1 MKALRTLIGLGA
13 IGVLFGSALPQPV
26 QADAV
31 ADFYKGK
38 TVTIYIGYSAGGGY
52 DTYARTIGRTIG
64 KHIPGNPK
72 IIAKNKPGAG
82 SLRLANEL
90 YNSLPKDGTAIGTFG
105 RGMVMEPL
113 FGNKKA
119 KFDPAKFTWL
129 GSANNEVSVCIA
141 WHESPIQTLDDFLTK
156 PMIVGG
162 TGPGSDTDVFP
173 KVLNA
178 VLGTKLRLVTG
189 YPGGND
195 INLATERG
203 EVMGRCGYSWSS
215 LKSRFPQWLT
225 GKKVQI
231 LLQMSTAKHPELPDV
246 PFVMDLAKTDRDRK
260 ILELV
265 FARQAWGRPFAA
277 PPNLPADR
285 AKALQAAFMATMKD
299 PDFLKD
305 AKQQKL
311 EIAPISGEKIGQ
323 LIAQLYASPK
333 DIVEAAKDAAKKTG
347 KTKITKIVIPIVT
360 VKGTITATKR
370 GGRRISFKSEGKTLK
385 TKVSGSRTK
394 VFIGGKKVK
403 RKKLKVGMKCAFT
416 YQGSG
421 TESKKI
427 ACE

>member
-13 IGVLFGSALPQPV
+13 IGVLIGWALPQPV
-26 QADAV
+26 QAGSV

-38 TVTIYIGYSAGGGY
+38 TITIYIGYSAGGGY

-90 YNSLPKDGTAIGTFG
+90 YNTLPKDGTAIATFG
-105 RGMVMEPL
+105 RGMPMEPL

-119 KFDPAKFTWL
+119 KFDASKFTWL

-173 KVLNA
+173 KVLNNII
-178 VLGTKLRLVTG
+178 GTKLILVTG

-203 EVMGRCGYSWSS
+203 EVQGRCGYSWSS

-231 LLQMSTAKHPELPDV
+231 LLQMSTAKHPDLPDV

-265 FARQAWGRPFAA
+265 FARQAWGRPFVA
-277 PPNLPADR
+277 PPGVPGDR

-299 PDFLKD
+299 ADFLKD

-323 LIAQLYASPK
+323 LIAQLFASPK
-333 DIVEAAKDAAKKTG
+333 DIIQAATEARSAMINT
-347 KTKITKIVIPIVT
+347 TKVVIPVVT

-370 GGRRISFKSEGKTLK
+370 GGRRISFKSEGKKLK

-427 ACE
+427 DCK

>member
-13 IGVLFGSALPQPV
+13 IGVLFGLALPQPV

-38 TVTIYIGYSAGGGY
+38 TITIYIGYSAGGGY
-52 DTYARTIGRTIG
+52 DTYARTIGRVIG

-72 IIAKNKPGAG
+72 VIAKNKPGAG
-82 SLRLANEL
+82 SLKLANEL
-90 YNSLPKDGTAIGTFG
+90 YNSLPKDGTVIGTFG

-162 TGPGSDTDVFP
+162 TGPGADTDVFP
-173 KVLNA
+173 KVLNNII
-178 VLGTKLRLVTG
+178 GTKLILVTG

-203 EVMGRCGYSWSS
+203 EVQGRCGYSWSS

-231 LLQMSTAKHPELPDV
+231 LLQMSTAKHPDLPDV

-260 ILELV
+260 ILELI
-265 FARQAWGRPFAA
+265 FARQAWGRPFVA
-277 PPNLPADR
+277 PPGVPADR

-299 PDFLKD
+299 ADFLAD
-305 AKQQKL
+305 AKKQKL
-311 EIAPISGEKIGQ
+311 EIAPISGEKINQ
-323 LIAQLYASPK
+323 LIAALYASPK
-333 DIVEAAKDAAKKTG
+333 DLVEAAKEAAEKTG
-347 KTKITKIVIPIVT
+347 KIKITKVVIPIET
-360 VKGTITATKR
+360 VKGTITKIKR
-370 GGRRISFKSEGKTLK
+370 QGRRVSYKGGGRKGKLSVSGRR
-385 TKVSGSRTK
+385 TKVS
-394 VFIGGKKVK
+394 IGGKKVK
-403 RKKLKVGMKCAFT
+403 RKKLKVGMKCEFT
-416 YQGSG
+416 FQASAA
-421 TESKKI
+421 KKI

>member
-1 MKALRTLIGLGA
+1 
-13 IGVLFGSALPQPV
+13 
-26 QADAV
+26 
-31 ADFYKGK
+31 
-38 TVTIYIGYSAGGGY
+38 
-52 DTYARTIGRTIG
+52 
-64 KHIPGNPK
+64 
-72 IIAKNKPGAG
+72 
-82 SLRLANEL
+82 
-90 YNSLPKDGTAIGTFG
+90 
-105 RGMVMEPL
+105 
-113 FGNKKA
+113 
-119 KFDPAKFTWL
+119 
-129 GSANNEVSVCIA
+129 
-141 WHESPIQTLDDFLTK
+141 
-156 PMIVGG
+156 
-162 TGPGSDTDVFP
+162 
-173 KVLNA
+173 
-178 VLGTKLRLVTG
+178 
-189 YPGGND
+189 
-195 INLATERG
+195 
-203 EVMGRCGYSWSS
+203 
-215 LKSRFPQWLT
+215 
-225 GKKVQI
+225 
-231 LLQMSTAKHPELPDV
+231 
-246 PFVMDLAKTDRDRK
+246 
-260 ILELV
+260 
-265 FARQAWGRPFAA
+265 
-277 PPNLPADR
+277 PADR

>member
-1 MKALRTLIGLGA
+1 MKALRYLISLGA
-13 IGVLFGSALPQPV
+13 IGVLFGAALPQPV

-38 TVTIYIGYSAGGGY
+38 TITLYIGYSAGGGY
-52 DTYARTIGRTIG
+52 DTYARTIGRVIG
-64 KHIPGNPK
+64 RHIPGNPK
-72 IIAKNKPGAG
+72 VVAKNKPGAG
-82 SLRLANEL
+82 SLKLANEL
-90 YNSLPKDGTAIGTFG
+90 YNSMPKDGTVIGTFG

-119 KFDPAKFTWL
+119 RFDPSKYTWL

-173 KVLNA
+173 KVLNN
-178 VLGTKLRLVTG
+178 VLGTKLILVTG

-203 EVMGRCGYSWSS
+203 EVQGRCGYSWSS

-231 LLQMSTAKHPELPDV
+231 LLQMSTAKHPDLPDV

-277 PPNLPADR
+277 PPGLPADR
-285 AKALQAAFMATMKD
+285 VKALQAAFMATMKD
-299 PDFLKD
+299 PDFLAD
-305 AKQQKL
+305 AKKQKL
-311 EIAPISGEKIGQ
+311 EIAPISGEKIKQ
-323 LIAQLYASPK
+323 LIAALYASPK
-333 DIVEAAKDAAKKTG
+333 DLVEAAKEAAEKTG
-347 KTKITKIVIPIVT
+347 NIKITKVVIPIET
-360 VKGTITATKR
+360 VKGTITKIQR
-370 GGRRISFKSEGKTLK
+370 KGRRVSYKGGGRKGKLSVSGRR
-385 TKVSGSRTK
+385 TKVS
-394 VFIGGKKVK
+394 IGGKKVK
-403 RKKLKVGMKCAFT
+403 RKNLKVGMKCEFT
-416 YQGSG
+416 FQASAA
-421 TESKKI
+421 KKI
-427 ACE
+427 DCE